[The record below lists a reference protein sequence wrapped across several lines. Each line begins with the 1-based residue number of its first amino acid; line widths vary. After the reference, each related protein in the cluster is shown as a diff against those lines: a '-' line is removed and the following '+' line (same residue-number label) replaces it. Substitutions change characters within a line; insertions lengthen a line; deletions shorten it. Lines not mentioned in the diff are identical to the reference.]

1 MSWQMIMTDTAKS
14 DLREIALWIYEQSG
28 DADPAASFVSV
39 LREKCRLLETQP
51 ESGAVP
57 KDYVLKSLGYR
68 YLTYKHYLIFYLAE
82 PSDKKVYIHAFFNE
96 KMDYFRVIKNRI

>member
-1 MSWQMIMTDTAKS
+1 MSWQVIMTDTAKS

-28 DADPAASFVSV
+28 DADPAVSFVSA

-51 ESGAVP
+51 ESGAIP

-68 YLTYKHYLIFYLAE
+68 YLTYKHYLVFYLIE
-82 PSDKKVYIHAFFNE
+82 PSNKKVYIHAFFNE
-96 KMDYFRVIKNRI
+96 KMDYFRVMRNRI